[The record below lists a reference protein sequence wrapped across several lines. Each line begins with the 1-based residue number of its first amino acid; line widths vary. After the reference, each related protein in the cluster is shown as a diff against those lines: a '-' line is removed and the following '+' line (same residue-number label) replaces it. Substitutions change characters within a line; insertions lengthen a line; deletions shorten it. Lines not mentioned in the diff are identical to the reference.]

1 MTSGMLQRV
10 RYICTQL
17 SKIIDISFILGLRKK
32 LEAAAKV
39 KDCAIIGHW
48 QKSIINHL
56 YWCVASTSSD
66 HGELIKAKWLSL
78 DNHIHNVHTHKNKDF
93 QKCAHGKLRGRDKN
107 KQWFKRRKCAYL
119 SAIDMI
125 LHDGLMNLL
134 DSKASEKLSPLLTNN
149 QLCKD
154 VTRLSPLY
162 QTSSLEAFH
171 SVVIH
176 FAPKFV
182 ALSYQGM
189 NCRYTKHAH

>member
-1 MTSGMLQRV
+1 MRS
-10 RYICTQL
+10 
-17 SKIIDISFILGLRKK
+17 LG
-32 LEAAAKV
+32 
-39 KDCAIIGHW
+39 IG
-48 QKSIINHL
+48 KSVINHL
-56 YWCVASTSSD
+56 YWCVASTSTSSD
-66 HGELIKAKWLSL
+66 HGDLIKAKWLSL
-78 DNHIHNVHTHKNKDF
+78 ENHIHNVHTHKNKDF

-189 NCRYTKHAH
+189 NCRYTNAACTLSYLH

>member
-1 MTSGMLQRV
+1 MMSGMLQRV
-10 RYICTQL
+10 RYIRTQL
-17 SKIIDISFILGLRKK
+17 SKIIDISFIIGLRKK

-66 HGELIKAKWLSL
+66 HGAYKSQVALLGQPHSQCT
-78 DNHIHNVHTHKNKDF
+78 HTHKNKDF
-93 QKCAHGKLRGRDKN
+93 QKCAHGNLRGRDKN

-125 LHDGLMNLL
+125 LHDGLMNLF

-162 QTSSLEAFH
+162 QTSTLEAFH

-189 NCRYTKHAH
+189 NCRYTKHAY